1 MILPLAFI
9 LMSLSNP
16 FDSNF
21 ELPKTWE
28 KDFTISLSFTGNT
41 DGSYFEAKF
50 THDSC
55 TYKQYS
61 RMNEGDEVRKAFAIS
76 KIERAE
82 ILNKMHEL
90 KVNKI
95 KSESG
100 TRATNDGWQQSICFN
115 FNCISGGSSS
125 EMTVE
130 DKNRFL
136 DAYRY
141 LENFALNRT
150 KK

>member
-1 MILPLAFI
+1 MIYPLAFI
-9 LMSLSNP
+9 LMTLTNP
-16 FDSNF
+16 FGSNF

-28 KDFTISLSFTGNT
+28 KDFTISLSFNGSM
-41 DGSYFEAKF
+41 DGSYLEATL

-61 RMNEGDEVRKAFAIS
+61 RMNEGGEVRKSFTIGE
-76 KIERAE
+76 KERKE
-82 ILNKMHEL
+82 ILKKMREL
-90 KVNKI
+90 RVNEI
-95 KSESG
+95 KSQSG

-115 FNCISGGSSS
+115 FNCISGGSSVD
-125 EMTVE
+125 MTTE

-141 LENFALNRT
+141 LESFILTST
-150 KK
+150 K

>member
-1 MILPLAFI
+1 MIYHLAFI

-28 KDFTISLSFTGNT
+28 KDFTISLSFNGSM

-50 THDSC
+50 TYDSC
-55 TYKQYS
+55 AYKQYS
-61 RMNEGDEVRKAFAIS
+61 RMNKGGEVRRSFAIGE
-76 KIERAE
+76 KERTE
-82 ILNKMHEL
+82 ILKKICEL
-90 KVNKI
+90 KVNEI

-115 FNCISGGSSS
+115 FNCISGGSAVD
-125 EMTVE
+125 MTTD

-141 LENFALNRT
+141 LENFALNHT